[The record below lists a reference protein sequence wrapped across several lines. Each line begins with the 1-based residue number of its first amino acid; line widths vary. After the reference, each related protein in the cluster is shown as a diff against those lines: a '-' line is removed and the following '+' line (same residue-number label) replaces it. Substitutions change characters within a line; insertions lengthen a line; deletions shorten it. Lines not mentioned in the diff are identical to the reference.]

1 MKEAKEYYNISIL
14 DGMLVSNEESVIE
27 AIQMAINDAE
37 KEMFRFIEWIRDNN
51 YTPIIYL
58 DTQMW
63 SSMKFSR
70 DADNRFTTKELY
82 QKYKSIHER
91 QKESTTKAD

>member
-27 AIQMAINDAE
+27 AIQMVIDDAE
-37 KEMFRFIEWIRDNN
+37 QEMFRFIEWIRDNN

-70 DADNRFTTKELY
+70 DANNRYTTKELY
-82 QKYKSIHER
+82 SLYKHL
-91 QKESTTKAD
+91 QDATKTT

>member
-27 AIQMAINDAE
+27 AIQMVIDDAE

-82 QKYKSIHER
+82 SLYKR
-91 QKESTTKAD
+91 LQDATKTT

>member
-27 AIQMAINDAE
+27 AIQMVIDDAE
-37 KEMFRFIEWIRDNN
+37 QEMFRFIEWIRDNN

-70 DADNRFTTKELY
+70 DANNRYTTKELY
-82 QKYKSIHER
+82 SLYKR
-91 QKESTTKAD
+91 LQDATKTT